1 MKITRTI
8 NHSQYELSKYSGFLE
23 NNIAYQNQTLSSEKL
38 QALLSLK
45 VQKTQYDSCFY
56 CMQIQEMPLR
66 TLPETVVYQGQ
77 VDKGGVLSRH
87 RYKETRILLINTVTF
102 S

>member
-1 MKITRTI
+1 M
-8 NHSQYELSKYSGFLE
+8 FLE
-23 NNIAYQNQTLSSEKL
+23 KNIAYQNQTLSSEKL

-45 VQKTQYDSCFY
+45 AQKTQDDSWFY

-77 VDKGGVLSRH
+77 VDKGELLSRRH
-87 RYKETRILLINTVTF
+87 YKETRILLINTVAF